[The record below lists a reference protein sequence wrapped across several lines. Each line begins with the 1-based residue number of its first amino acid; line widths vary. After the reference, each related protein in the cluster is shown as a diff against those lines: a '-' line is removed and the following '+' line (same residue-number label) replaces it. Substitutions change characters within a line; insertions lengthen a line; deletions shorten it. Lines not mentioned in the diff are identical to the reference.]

1 MRLTERCADILLSVY
16 EEIQE
21 ADKNAEDG
29 ADKVGEELA
38 VPFLKLTEYV
48 SFSFTL
54 RVPSDIFLR
63 RSFKAVHVLLQKQ
76 VHRPFLKRYLKRDD
90 ILKSVN
96 ACDVALSDALGMF
109 SVCIFNYCAMKKE
122 INIFVL
128 VAQHPDSN
136 SSSTSG
142 L

>member
-54 RVPSDIFLR
+54 QASSDVFL
-63 RSFKAVHVLLQKQ
+63 
-76 VHRPFLKRYLKRDD
+76 
-90 ILKSVN
+90 
-96 ACDVALSDALGMF
+96 
-109 SVCIFNYCAMKKE
+109 
-122 INIFVL
+122 
-128 VAQHPDSN
+128 
-136 SSSTSG
+136 
-142 L
+142 